1 MIMEHI
7 ADNGVLTIKLCGRI
21 DSTNAAE
28 VEKEI
33 FDLMEE
39 SGANGVVLDAENT
52 EYISSAGLRVILK
65 LKKTTDNS
73 KVINTSPEVYEI
85 FDMTGFSEIIDIEKA
100 LREISVD
107 GCEKIGEGGF
117 GIVYRIDDETI
128 VKIYKAAGIDT
139 IKREMNYAKQAFIK
153 GIPTAISYDMV
164 KCGDRYGA
172 VFELI
177 KSDTLANAI
186 MKEPERLD
194 EYIEKYIALVK
205 IVQSTDVS
213 DIISVRANDL
223 YRKVFA
229 EIKDYLTEDEYGEL
243 MRMFD
248 AIPDRNTMVHGDL
261 HARNVMVQD
270 GELLLIDM
278 DEIMCGHPIYDLCNL
293 YFAYKDLPRQRGADY
308 TMQYFG
314 MSMEMCEKFIKKFG
328 EIYFSGLTSGQFKT
342 MTDGMEIFAQMRY
355 AYARLIHI
363 NATSSEHGIPRETL
377 LEGAA
382 QVVRNSVLPGVDAA
396 VKALEFI
403 G

>member
-1 MIMEHI
+1 MEHI
-7 ADNGVLTIKLCGRI
+7 IENDTLTIKLCGRI
-21 DSTNAAE
+21 DSNNAAE
-28 VEKEI
+28 AEKEI
-33 FDLMEE
+33 FGIIEE
-39 SGANGVVLDAENT
+39 SGAESVVLDAENT
-52 EYISSAGLRVILK
+52 EYISSAGLRIILK
-65 LKKTTDNS
+65 LKKTIDNS
-73 KVINTSPEVYEI
+73 KIINASPEVYEI
-85 FDMTGFSEIIDIEKA
+85 FEMTGFSEIIDVEKA

-128 VKIYKAAGIDT
+128 VKIYKAVGTDT

-164 KCGDRYGA
+164 KCGGRYGA

-194 EYIEKYIALVK
+194 EYVEKYTALVK
-205 IVQSTDVS
+205 TVQSTDVS

-223 YRKVFA
+223 YREVF
-229 EIKDYLTEDEYGEL
+229 ESIKDYMTDDEYGAF
-243 MRMFD
+243 MRLFD
-248 AIPDRNTMVHGDL
+248 AIPDSNTMVHGDL

-293 YFAYKDLPRQRGADY
+293 YFAYKDMPRQRGGDY

-314 MSMEMCEKFIKKFG
+314 MSMEMCENFIKKFG
-328 EIYFSGLTSGQFKT
+328 QIYFSGLTGEQFKT
-342 MTDGMEIFAQMRY
+342 MVDGMEAFAQMRY

-363 NATSSEHGIPRETL
+363 NATSASHGIPRETL

-382 QVVRNSVLPGVDAA
+382 QLIRESVLPNIDTAIESL
-396 VKALEFI
+396 KYI
-403 G
+403 P

>member
-1 MIMEHI
+1 MESI
-7 ADNGVLTIKLCGRI
+7 YNEGILTIKLCGRI
-21 DSTNAAE
+21 DSNNAAE
-28 VEKEI
+28 TEKEI
-33 FDLMEE
+33 FDLIETN
-39 SGANGVVLDAENT
+39 GAKGVVLDAENT
-52 EYISSAGLRVILK
+52 EYISSAGLRIILK
-65 LKKTTDNS
+65 LKKATDNS
-73 KVINTSPEVYEI
+73 KVINASPEVYEI
-85 FDMTGFSEIIDIEKA
+85 FEMTGFSEIIDVEKA

-117 GIVYRIDDETI
+117 GIVYRLDDETI
-128 VKIYKAAGIDT
+128 VKVYKAVETDT

-194 EYIEKYIALVK
+194 EYVKKYTELVK

-223 YRKVFA
+223 YRKEFEKV
-229 EIKDYLTEDEYGEL
+229 KDYLTETEYGEL
-243 MRMFD
+243 TCLLR

-270 GELLLIDM
+270 GELMLIDM

-293 YFAYKDLPRQRGADY
+293 YFAYKVLPGQRGADY
-308 TMQYFG
+308 TAKYFG

-382 QVVRNSVLPGVDAA
+382 QILKEAVLPGVDAA
-396 VKALEFI
+396 VKTLEFI
-403 G
+403 

>member
-1 MIMEHI
+1 MESVCNDGI
-7 ADNGVLTIKLCGRI
+7 LTVKLCGRV
-21 DSTNAAE
+21 DSNNAAE
-28 VEKEI
+28 VENEI
-33 FDLMEE
+33 FDLIKE
-39 SGANGVVLDAENT
+39 SGAQGVVLDAAGT
-52 EYISSAGLRVILK
+52 EYISSAGLRIILK
-65 LKKTTDNS
+65 LKKELAGS
-73 KVINTSPEVYEI
+73 KVINASPEVYEI
-85 FDMTGFSEIIDIEKA
+85 FEMTGFSEIIDIEKA

-128 VKIYKAAGIDT
+128 VKVYKAAGTDT

-164 KCGDRYGA
+164 KCGDRYGV

-177 KSDTLANAI
+177 KSDTLANAF
-186 MKEPERLD
+186 MKEPERLG
-194 EYIEKYIALVK
+194 EYVEKYTALVK
-205 IVQSTDVS
+205 TVQSTDVS
-213 DIISVRANDL
+213 DIISVHANDL

-229 EIKDYLTEDEYGEL
+229 EIKDFLTEAEYSEL
-243 MRMFD
+243 MRLLD
-248 AIPDRNTMVHGDL
+248 AIPDSNTMVHGDL

-293 YFAYKDLPRQRGADY
+293 YFAYKDLPKQRGADY

-314 MSMEMCEKFIKKFG
+314 MSMEMCEKFIKKFD
-328 EIYFSGLTSGQFKT
+328 EIYFSGLTSEQFKT
-342 MTDGMEIFAQMRY
+342 VTDGMEVFAQMRY
-355 AYARLIHI
+355 AYARLIHMG
-363 NATSSEHGIPRETL
+363 ATSAAHGIPRETL

-382 QVVRNSVLPGVDAA
+382 RLLEESVLPGVDTA

-403 G
+403 

>member
-1 MIMEHI
+1 MESI
-7 ADNGVLTIKLCGRI
+7 YNEGILTIKLCGRI
-21 DSTNAAE
+21 DSNNAAE
-28 VEKEI
+28 TEKEI
-33 FDLMEE
+33 FDLIE
-39 SGANGVVLDAENT
+39 ANGAKSVVLDAENT
-52 EYISSAGLRVILK
+52 EYISSAGLRIILK

-73 KVINTSPEVYEI
+73 KVINASPEVYEI
-85 FDMTGFSEIIDIEKA
+85 FEMTGFSEIIDVEKA

-117 GIVYRIDDETI
+117 GIVYRLDDETI
-128 VKIYKAAGIDT
+128 VKIYKAVGTDT

-194 EYIEKYIALVK
+194 EYVKKYTELVK

-223 YRKVFA
+223 YRKEFEKV
-229 EIKDYLTEDEYGEL
+229 KDYLTETEYGEL
-243 MRMFD
+243 TRLLR

-270 GELLLIDM
+270 GELMLIDM

-293 YFAYKDLPRQRGADY
+293 YFAYKVLPGQRGADY
-308 TMQYFG
+308 TAKYFG

-382 QVVRNSVLPGVDAA
+382 QVLREAMLPGVDAA
-396 VKALEFI
+396 VKTLEFI
-403 G
+403 

>member
-1 MIMEHI
+1 MEHI
-7 ADNGVLTIKLCGRI
+7 TSNDVLTVKLCGRI
-21 DSTNAAE
+21 DSNNAAE
-28 VEKEI
+28 AEKEI
-33 FDLMEE
+33 FGIIEE
-39 SGANGVVLDAENT
+39 SGAKSVVLDAENT
-52 EYISSAGLRVILK
+52 EYISSAGLRIILK
-65 LKKTTDNS
+65 LKKTIDNS
-73 KVINTSPEVYEI
+73 KVINASPEVYEI
-85 FDMTGFSEIIDIEKA
+85 FEMTGFSEIIDVEKA

-128 VKIYKAAGIDT
+128 VKIYKAVGTDT

-194 EYIEKYIALVK
+194 EYVEKYTALVK
-205 IVQSTDVS
+205 TVQSTDVS

-223 YRKVFA
+223 YREVF
-229 EIKDYLTEDEYGEL
+229 ESIKDYMTDDEYGAF
-243 MRMFD
+243 MRLFD
-248 AIPDRNTMVHGDL
+248 AIPDSNTMVHSDL
-261 HARNVMVQD
+261 HARNVMVQN

-293 YFAYKDLPRQRGADY
+293 YFAYKDLPKQRGGAY

-328 EIYFSGLTSGQFKT
+328 KIYFSGLTSEQFKI
-342 MTDGMEIFAQMRY
+342 MVDGMEAFAQMRY

-363 NATSSEHGIPRETL
+363 NATSASHKIPRETL

-382 QVVRNSVLPGVDAA
+382 QLIRESVIPNVDTAIESL
-396 VKALEFI
+396 KYI
-403 G
+403 P

>member
-1 MIMEHI
+1 MEHI
-7 ADNGVLTIKLCGRI
+7 IENDTLTIKLCGRI
-21 DSTNAAE
+21 DSNNAAE
-28 VEKEI
+28 AEKEI
-33 FDLMEE
+33 FGIIEE
-39 SGANGVVLDAENT
+39 SGAESVVLDAENT
-52 EYISSAGLRVILK
+52 EYISSAGLRIILK
-65 LKKTTDNS
+65 LKKTIDNS
-73 KVINTSPEVYEI
+73 KIINASPEVYEI
-85 FDMTGFSEIIDIEKA
+85 FEMTGFSEIIDVEKA

-128 VKIYKAAGIDT
+128 VKIYKAVGTDT

-164 KCGDRYGA
+164 KCGGRYGA

-194 EYIEKYIALVK
+194 EYVEKYTALVK
-205 IVQSTDVS
+205 TVQSTDVS

-223 YRKVFA
+223 YREVF
-229 EIKDYLTEDEYGEL
+229 ESIKDYMTDDEYGAF
-243 MRMFD
+243 MRLFD
-248 AIPDRNTMVHGDL
+248 AIPDSNTMVHGDL

-293 YFAYKDLPRQRGADY
+293 YFAYNDLPKQRGADY
-308 TMQYFG
+308 IMQYFG
-314 MSMEMCEKFIKKFG
+314 MSVEMCEKFIKKFG
-328 EIYFSGLTSGQFKT
+328 EIYFSGLTSEQFKT
-342 MTDGMEIFAQMRY
+342 MIDGMEVFAQMRY

-363 NATSSEHGIPRETL
+363 NATSATHGIPRETL

-382 QVVRNSVLPGVDAA
+382 QLIRNSVLPGVDTAI
-396 VKALEFI
+396 KSLEFI

>member
-1 MIMEHI
+1 MESI
-7 ADNGVLTIKLCGRI
+7 YNEGILTIKLCGRI
-21 DSTNAAE
+21 DSNNAAE
-28 VEKEI
+28 TEKEI
-33 FDLMEE
+33 FDLIETN
-39 SGANGVVLDAENT
+39 GAKGVVLDAENT
-52 EYISSAGLRVILK
+52 EYISSAGLRIILK
-65 LKKTTDNS
+65 LKKATDNS
-73 KVINTSPEVYEI
+73 KVINASPEVYEI
-85 FDMTGFSEIIDIEKA
+85 FEMTGFSEIIDVEKA

-117 GIVYRIDDETI
+117 GIVYRLDDETI
-128 VKIYKAAGIDT
+128 VKIYKAVGTDT

-194 EYIEKYIALVK
+194 EYVKKYTELVK

-223 YRKVFA
+223 YRKEFEKV
-229 EIKDYLTEDEYGEL
+229 KDYLTETEYGEL
-243 MRMFD
+243 TCLLR

-270 GELLLIDM
+270 GELMLIDM

-293 YFAYKDLPRQRGADY
+293 YFAYKVLPGQRGADY
-308 TMQYFG
+308 TAKYFG

-382 QVVRNSVLPGVDAA
+382 QILKEAVLPGVDAA
-396 VKALEFI
+396 VKTLEFI
-403 G
+403 

>member
-7 ADNGVLTIKLCGRI
+7 ADNDVLTIKLCGRI
-21 DSTNAAE
+21 DSNNAAD

-39 SGANGVVLDAENT
+39 SGAKGVVLDAENT

-73 KVINTSPEVYEI
+73 KVINASPEVYEI
-85 FDMTGFSEIIDIEKA
+85 FEMTGFSEIIEIEKA

-128 VKIYKAAGIDT
+128 VKIYKAAGTDT

-223 YRKVFA
+223 YRRVFG

-243 MRMFD
+243 MRLFD
-248 AIPDRNTMVHGDL
+248 AIPDRNTMVHSDL

-328 EIYFSGLTSGQFKT
+328 EIYFSGLTSEQFNT

-363 NATSSEHGIPRETL
+363 NATSSEYGVPRETL

-382 QVVRNSVLPGVDAA
+382 QVLREAVLPGVDAA